1 MNLMSALLGGVI
13 GGVASIFTGY
23 LFMGA
28 LFHRFQALTPNT
40 WRPEGPKQY
49 ALSSVFI
56 MMGSVGVALL
66 FALTGGVV
74 AAHGIAWWLQGL
86 AFGSLCWAALPLP
99 SLLSMSLF
107 VNFHRGFIVGALL
120 DSLVA
125 CVLTSVVVAWFV
137 IGSS

>member
-1 MNLMSALLGGVI
+1 MNLAHALLGGLI

-56 MMGSVGVALL
+56 IMGSIGIGLL
-66 FALTGGVV
+66 FALTGGV
-74 AAHGIAWWLQGL
+74 AATHGSAWWLQGL
-86 AFGSLCWAALPLP
+86 AFGLLCWAALPLP

-107 VNFHRGFIVGALL
+107 VNFHPGFVVGALL

-125 CVLTSVVVAWFV
+125 CTMTGVVVAWFIV
-137 IGSS
+137 R